1 MIDRAHLITFWAH
14 SRILNAD
21 YSTLFVPARDVDT
34 HVQILA
40 KSLFL
45 HLAVYQ
51 NHNSWADE
59 IFPIDKDCEHL
70 LTFLFLAKS
79 IEIKPL
85 LLN

>member
-1 MIDRAHLITFWAH
+1 MIDRADLITFWAN

-51 NHNSWADE
+51 NHNSWTDE
-59 IFPIDKDCEHL
+59 IFPIDEDCEHL

-79 IEIKPL
+79 IEIKTL